1 MLSRLLSSVVL
12 ILIIFGSIFAQEEN
26 GNNEAKM
33 LYNEGIAALRKAN
46 TDLAMDKFKEA
57 IKKDPELA
65 IVYYVL
71 GITYKKKND
80 IVNAEKNYQIAIE
93 KDPQMVKAYTALG
106 LLQLQLQKYVPAIN
120 TFKAAVNIKPDE
132 VKALWGIADAY
143 RRQDDYRTAI
153 EYYQKAVETD
163 MTYASAWEGYGT
175 CLYNLGRYE
184 DAIES
189 LNQAIQNE
197 KRESS
202 KADTYLRIG
211 NAHMKLKNYA
221 AAEEAYKNCL
231 DVVRSSTIRA
241 GANFGLGEIYR
252 DRGQN
257 DTAIAYFQ
265 KASRDR
271 NWQQPALYQIDLIKN
286 GDKYTY

>member
-1 MLSRLLSSVVL
+1 MVSRFLSTVVL
-12 ILIIFGSIFAQEEN
+12 ILILFGSIFAQEEN
-26 GNNEAKM
+26 GNNEARM
-33 LYNEGIAALRKAN
+33 LFNEGIAEYKKAN
-46 TDLAMDKFKEA
+46 VNSAIEKFKASIE
-57 IKKDPELA
+57 KDPNLA
-65 IVYYVL
+65 ISYYGL
-71 GITYKKKND
+71 GIAYKKKRD
-80 IVNAEKNYQIAIE
+80 LVNAEKNYQIAIE
-93 KDPQMVKAYTALG
+93 KDPQMVRAYTALG
-106 LLQLQLQKYVPAIN
+106 LLQLQQQKYVPAIN
-120 TFKAAVNIKPDE
+120 TFKAAVKIKPDE

-163 MTYASAWEGYGT
+163 MTYANAWEGYGT
-175 CLYNLGRYE
+175 CLYNLGRYS

-211 NAHMKLKNYA
+211 NSHMKLKNYA
-221 AAEEAYKNCL
+221 AAEDAYKNCL
-231 DVVRSSTIRA
+231 NVVRSSTIRA
-241 GANFGLGEIYR
+241 GANFGLGEIYKE
-252 DRGQN
+252 RGQN